1 MARPKKEK
9 TITIEE
15 RVNKIENQLKDIEAD
30 LNSMFDMLLK
40 NDKDLSNNDKKE
52 EEINTNTEKEIDTF
66 KELFKDTYDKKEDKK
81 EDNVEV
87 IPVFIKYTKYVDPFE
102 EIYKMWF

>member
-15 RVNKIENQLKDIEAD
+15 RVNNIENQLKDIQAD
-30 LNSMFDMLLK
+30 LNSMFDMLLPK

-52 EEINTNTEKEIDTF
+52 EEINTNTEREIDTF
-66 KELFKDTYDKKEDKK
+66 KELFKDTYDKK